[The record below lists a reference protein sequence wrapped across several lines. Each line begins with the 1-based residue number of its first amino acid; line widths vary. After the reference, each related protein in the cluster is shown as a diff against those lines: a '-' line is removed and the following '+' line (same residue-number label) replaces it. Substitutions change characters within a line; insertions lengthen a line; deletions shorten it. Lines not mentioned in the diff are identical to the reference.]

1 MVNGYNDRNACTF
14 RNIYYIDSIYERR
27 CIFMYDDNS
36 YIGSTIEPIGMPE
49 GMPTTTIDSA
59 ND

>member
-1 MVNGYNDRNACTF
+1 
-14 RNIYYIDSIYERR
+14 
-27 CIFMYDDNS
+27 MYDDNS